1 MFACNAGTSSCPA
14 TSLEGKDAIAAIRAK
29 DSLIPETFITVPDK
43 QLASSTREVE
53 AVLDQL
59 AEAGLLQYRLTD
71 SLPGKR
77 SLGGTEETLF
87 YQYAVDWS
95 SALEEQAVQQA
106 GRDSV
111 TAITFFG
118 KQLQGEVRFAA
129 RKFLAGEIRIEGS
142 MPLFYKEDCQG
153 LAYKYTYS
161 IDSTNALARI
171 AGMNPYIKSTRAV
184 TTTVSYN

>member
-95 SALEEQAVQQA
+95 PTLEPETIQQA
-106 GRDSV
+106 ERDSV
-111 TAITFFG
+111 TTITFFG
-118 KQLQGEVRFAA
+118 KQLAGEVRFSS